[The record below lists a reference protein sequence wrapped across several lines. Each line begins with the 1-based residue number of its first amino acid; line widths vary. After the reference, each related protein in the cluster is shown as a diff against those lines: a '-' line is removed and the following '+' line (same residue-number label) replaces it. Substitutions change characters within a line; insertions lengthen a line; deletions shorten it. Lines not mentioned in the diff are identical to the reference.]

1 MTQST
6 ALFAAGSALPSMT
19 FSTVGGGEVS
29 VGGARDRWTLFV
41 VYRGKHCGRC
51 KPYLTKLE
59 GMKSAWEEAGFD
71 IVTVSAD
78 PLEKAQADV
87 DEYGW
92 TFPVGYGLT
101 EDQMRSLGLYISAP
115 LSAGETDRNFAEPG
129 VYCVR
134 PDGTVLL
141 VSVSNGPSA
150 RPDLDQL
157 LDGMI
162 FTIENDRPPRGTV

>member
-1 MTQST
+1 MTNQ
-6 ALFAAGSALPSMT
+6 LFAAGSAVPTMT
-19 FSTVGGGEVS
+19 FQTVDGGSVTVGG
-29 VGGARDRWTLFV
+29 AKDRWTLFV

-59 GMKSAWEEAGFD
+59 GMKADWEAAGFD
-71 IVTVSAD
+71 IVAVSAD

-87 DEYGW
+87 EEYGW
-92 TFPVGYGLT
+92 TFPVGYDLT

-115 LSAGETDRNFAEPG
+115 LTPGETDRNFAEPG
-129 VYCVR
+129 HYCIR
-134 PDGTVLL
+134 PDGTALL
-141 VSVSNGPSA
+141 IAVSNGPSA

-162 FTIENDRPPRGTV
+162 FTIKNDRPPRGTA

>member
-1 MTQST
+1 MPNPST
-6 ALFAAGSALPSMT
+6 LFPAGSQIPAMT
-19 FSTVGGGEVS
+19 FQS
-29 VGGARDRWTLFV
+29 VGGEAFSVGGTKDRWTLLV

-59 GMKSAWEEAGFD
+59 SMKADWEKAGFD
-71 IVTVSAD
+71 IITVSAD

-92 TFPVGYGLT
+92 TFPVGYGLDET
-101 EDQMRSLGLYISAP
+101 QMRALGLYISSP
-115 LSAGETDRNFAEPG
+115 LSASETDRNFAEPG
-129 VYCVR
+129 VYCIR
-134 PDGTVLL
+134 PDGSVLMIA
-141 VSVSNGPSA
+141 VSNGPSA

-162 FTIENDRPPRGTV
+162 FTIENDRPPRGDV

>member
-1 MTQST
+1 MTELFRAGT
-6 ALFAAGSALPSMT
+6 AIPAMT
-19 FSTVGGGEVS
+19 FDTAGGASVTVGGG
-29 VGGARDRWTLFV
+29 GGDRWTLFV

-51 KPYLTKLE
+51 KPYLTKLD

-78 PLEKAQADV
+78 TREKAEADV
-87 DEYGW
+87 AEYGW

-101 EDQMRSLGLYISAP
+101 ERQMRALGLYVSTP
-115 LSAGETDRNFAEPG
+115 LSESETDRAFAEPG
-129 VYCVR
+129 VYCLR
-134 PDGTVLL
+134 PDGTALL
-141 VSVSNGPSA
+141 IAVSNGPSA

-162 FTIENDRPPRGTV
+162 FTIQNDRPPRGTA